1 MVKIGLTGGIA
12 TGKSTVGRL
21 LRQKG
26 VVVVSS
32 DELVHQAMAPD
43 GAAYHRI
50 VAEFGPEILAADGE
64 INRRFLGTIV
74 FKDDAARHKLE
85 QIVHPIVIKEIRDS
99 FEGYLKQGV
108 PIVVVEVPLLFEV
121 GWIDLFDQI
130 WVVSSSLDH
139 QLQRICARDGL
150 SEEDARERI
159 ATQLQLEEKENR
171 ADVVI
176 KNNNGLDSLE
186 EQVSLL
192 LRTLE

>member
-139 QLQRICARDGL
+139 QLQRIYARDGL
-150 SEEDARERI
+150 AEEDARERI

-176 KNNNGLDSLE
+176 NNNNGLDSLE

>member
-50 VAEFGPEILAADGE
+50 VAEFGSEILAADGE
-64 INRRFLGTIV
+64 INRRFLGKIV
-74 FKDDAARHKLE
+74 FKDDTARHKLE

-139 QLQRICARDGL
+139 QLQRIYARDGL
-150 SEEDARERI
+150 AEEDARERI

-176 KNNNGLDSLE
+176 NNNNGLDSLE

>member
-26 VVVVSS
+26 VIVVSS
-32 DELVHQAMAPD
+32 DELTHRAMTPN
-43 GAAYHRI
+43 GAAYRRI
-50 VAEFGPEILAADGE
+50 VAEFGPEILTADGE
-64 INRRFLGTIV
+64 INRRFLGKIV
-74 FKDDAARHKLE
+74 FKDDVARRKLE
-85 QIVHPIVIKEIRDS
+85 QIVHPIVMKEICDS
-99 FEGYLKQGV
+99 FEGYSKQGV

-130 WVVSSSLDH
+130 WVVSSNLDR
-139 QLQRICARDGL
+139 QLQRIYARDGL
-150 SEEDARERI
+150 SEEEAKERI
-159 ATQLQLEEKENR
+159 AAQLQLEEKEKR

-186 EQVSLL
+186 EQVSRL